1 VGTNHQQ
8 PSKQLVWQE
17 TRREQTD
24 ARETTPAYRTTE
36 LYVFL
41 VMTGAVL
48 AASLGG
54 ILTADRGWEFATALT
69 IGYLL
74 SRGLAKSGTPVR
86 HDHLTQVSRTQPPLS
101 VSREVLDAALRQP
114 DTRPGGDV

>member
-1 VGTNHQQ
+1 VGTNQQQ
-8 PSKQLVWQE
+8 PKKQLVWQE
-17 TRREQTD
+17 TRRDQTD

-41 VMTGAVL
+41 IMTGAVL
-48 AASLGG
+48 AASMVGV
-54 ILTADRGWEFATALT
+54 ISADRGWGFATALT

-101 VSREVLDAALRQP
+101 VSREALDAALKHR
-114 DTRPGGDV
+114 DARPRGDV

>member
-1 VGTNHQQ
+1 MGTRHQQ
-8 PSKQLVWQE
+8 PRKQLVWQE

-24 ARETTPAYRTTE
+24 ARETKPAYRTTE

-41 VMTGAVL
+41 IMTGAVL
-48 AASLGG
+48 AASMVEV
-54 ILTADRGWEFATALT
+54 ISADRGWGFATALT

-101 VSREVLDAALRQP
+101 LSRDVLDAALTQP
-114 DTRPGGDV
+114 DARPRGDA